1 MPTLDTDAAP
11 PVDRGQHD
19 RRRSE
24 IPETRVVWLITQR
37 QLTERSTL
45 PSSAWG
51 RRARRT
57 HRLGASHGK
66 QIRPAA
72 AAASDGRR
80 PGRGTGRGT
89 GGREIPVQSALWM
102 RSAVSSVQVMLSVR
116 ESRPLVMRRWPVF
129 DWRLRPGSGHVL
141 ARRDV
146 ASRRWVMSH
155 TTCVSPV
162 SGVPARLAD

>member
-129 DWRLRPGSGHVL
+129 DWAVAPWFWPRTGAPRRCQSSLGYEPYDVCLPRLRRSS
-141 ARRDV
+141 
-146 ASRRWVMSH
+146 ASR
-155 TTCVSPV
+155 
-162 SGVPARLAD
+162 